1 MEFFKNL
8 KFAWNYAKNQKKNL
22 IWFIIVNILII
33 VISVVV
39 PILSAKIIVY
49 LTDNEFHQLL
59 LIAFVILLIEWF
71 RNVCNYF
78 KRHNSNI
85 LFRETYINLQT
96 CLGKEIL
103 KIENKDIDSTGS
115 GLFIQRLT
123 NDTSKLSDIF
133 PMLIDFLTNIVTD
146 IGIFVAI
153 FIINKVVF
161 IYMMIATIILYL
173 IERKRVKLRN
183 DNDKEFSKMNEKF

>member
-1 MEFFKNL
+1 MKDAFIGGR
-8 KFAWNYAKNQKKNL
+8 AKH
-22 IWFIIVNILII
+22 FNILII

-85 LFRETYINLQT
+85 LFRETYVNLQT
-96 CLGKEIL
+96 SLGKEIL
-103 KIENKDIDSTGS
+103 KIENKSYA
-115 GLFIQRLT
+115 
-123 NDTSKLSDIF
+123 K
-133 PMLIDFLTNIVTD
+133 
-146 IGIFVAI
+146 GIFDYVSKCKNVTKFEVVELSLHEI
-153 FIINKVVF
+153 FTKEVGVS
-161 IYMMIATIILYL
+161 Y
-173 IERKRVKLRN
+173 
-183 DNDKEFSKMNEKF
+183 DK